1 MSISKSKSYWSKLS
15 SLALKVGLDWYI
27 LAIIGMIIIASIWPT
42 PGIQKGF
49 FSLKN
54 LTAVGVSLIFFFYG
68 LRLSPQKLREGI
80 SNWRL
85 HMVIQISTFVLFP
98 VLMLILMKVFGTNG
112 NELFWLGAF
121 YVAALPS
128 TVSSAVVM
136 VSIAGGNIPAAIFN
150 ASISSL
156 IGVFITPLW
165 MGIVLATSTQGF
177 DLTDVVIKLI
187 VQVLVP
193 VILGIALHSRFGAFA
208 DKHRKTMR
216 YFDQS
221 IILLIIYTA
230 FCDSF
235 SNHMFSEHGISD
247 ILILGLCMMALFF
260 FVYGVISI
268 ISKLMHFNRE
278 DNITAVFCGSK
289 KSLVH
294 GTVMSKVLFP
304 NAAAAGIILLPLMI
318 YHALQL
324 MAASIIAQ
332 SMARKEGVDKSG
344 E

>member
-1 MSISKSKSYWSKLS
+1 MNISGIINFLKKAKAT
-15 SLALKVGLDWYI
+15 ALRFGLDWFI
-27 LAIIGMIIIASIWPT
+27 LALIGMIVIAYFWSA
-42 PGIQKGF
+42 PGVQKGL
-49 FSLKN
+49 FSLKSI
-54 LTAVGVSLIFFFYG
+54 AGYGVSLIFFFYG
-68 LRLSPQKLREGI
+68 LRLSPQKLREGL

-85 HMVIQISTFVLFP
+85 HTVVQLSTFVLFP
-98 VLMLILMKVFGTNG
+98 IILLLLKRFFGNNG

-128 TVSSAVVM
+128 TVSSSVVM

-165 MGIVLATSTQGF
+165 MGIVLTTSTQGF
-177 DLTDVVIKLI
+177 DLTDVIIKLI
-187 VQVLVP
+187 IQVLVP
-193 VILGIALHSRFGAFA
+193 VTLGILLHFKFGTFA
-208 DKHRKTMR
+208 EKHRKTMR
-216 YFDQS
+216 YFDQTV
-221 IILLIIYTA
+221 ILLIIYTA
-230 FCDSF
+230 FCESF
-235 SNHMFSEHGISD
+235 SKHLFSGHGALDIILLGISM
-247 ILILGLCMMALFF
+247 IALFF
-260 FVYGVISI
+260 LVYAI
-268 ISKLMHFNRE
+268 ISLVSKIMGFNRE

-332 SMARKEGVDKSG
+332 SMARKASSK
-344 E
+344 

>member
-1 MSISKSKSYWSKLS
+1 MLYKLKNGWKKIS
-15 SLALKVGLDWYI
+15 SLALKIGLDWFI
-27 LAIIGMIIIASIWPT
+27 LALFCMVIIASVWPS
-42 PGIQKGF
+42 PGIQKGY
-49 FSLKN
+49 FSLRSI
-54 LTAVGVSLIFFFYG
+54 TGYGVSLIFFFYG
-68 LRLSPQKLREGI
+68 LRLSPKKLRDGL

-85 HMVIQISTFVLFP
+85 HTVIQLSTFILFP
-98 VLMLILMKVFGTNG
+98 VLILVLKRYFGSNG

-136 VSIAGGNIPAAIFN
+136 VSIAGGNVPAAIFN

-165 MGIVLATSTQGF
+165 MGIVLTTSTQGF
-177 DLTDVVIKLI
+177 DLTDVIIKLI
-187 VQVLVP
+187 LQ
-193 VILGIALHSRFGAFA
+193 ILGPVTLGILLNYKFGAFA
-208 DKHRKTMR
+208 EKHRKKMR

-230 FCDSF
+230 FCESF
-235 SNHMFSEHGISD
+235 SENMFSGHGVSD
-247 ILILGLCMMALFF
+247 ILVLGLCMLALFF
-260 FVYGVISI
+260 FVYGI
-268 ISKLMHFNRE
+268 IFLVSKLMHFNRE

-294 GTVMSKVLFP
+294 GTAMSKVLFP

-324 MAASIIAQ
+324 MVASIIAQ
-332 SMARKEGVDKSG
+332 KMARKGGLDKMQ